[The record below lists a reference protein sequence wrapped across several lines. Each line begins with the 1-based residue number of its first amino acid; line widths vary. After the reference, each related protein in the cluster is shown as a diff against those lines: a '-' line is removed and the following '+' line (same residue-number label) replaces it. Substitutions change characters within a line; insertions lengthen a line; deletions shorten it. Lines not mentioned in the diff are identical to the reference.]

1 MTEKTNPSES
11 TELNFSPQDFT
22 PEELNSPNEG
32 AEETAEPSTSDKT
45 AELQKHKIKYN
56 GADEEYT
63 LDDLKMLAQ
72 KGRNY
77 DHVLQERDSAKNS
90 QEMQILADLA
100 KNAGMKDVATFVKE
114 LQKNYLD
121 MKIENRVRQLESEG
135 LPTEHAK
142 RMAELELKADSGKQ
156 VQEQQAQPDEGVDAF
171 VELMSEFPE
180 TQEWKSLSDFPPE
193 VRKMIDEGKKPIVA
207 YTKYLAQKA
216 EQEKAVALQNKQ
228 AIERDTGS
236 FKSGKTE
243 KPDDFLAGLGFGK

>member
-1 MTEKTNPSES
+1 
-11 TELNFSPQDFT
+11 
-22 PEELNSPNEG
+22 
-32 AEETAEPSTSDKT
+32 
-45 AELQKHKIKYN
+45 
-56 GADEEYT
+56 
-63 LDDLKMLAQ
+63 MLAQ